1 MCPDEIATLPFLV
14 ICFLGN
20 FPSSS
25 PFIFFT
31 PFLSS
36 PLFKML
42 PVILLCVAVQS
53 LAFQS
58 TLFAGSIAMASYG
71 ARGTKVFR
79 SAFVRSFV
87 GYGRLTRAN
96 TNSNTEHL
104 LFRPSSSLPLHL
116 SSTMRSS
123 SRTSSNRPEESS
135 KNGVKEQREWSNYE
149 KLVRKLYMTNL
160 FNPVKLGL
168 ENMDKLH
175 KAIGSPMDQPDI
187 SVIHIAGSN
196 GKGSVALKTAN
207 TLRLADYKVGLFV
220 SPHISSFRERIQ
232 INGEPLSEVQ
242 VEKYLKEIYDICEE
256 QGIPATFF
264 EVTTALAF
272 RAFAQ
277 EGVEVIVLET
287 GLGGRLDATNVI
299 KHPALSIITSIGLE
313 HTRILGDTVEL
324 IALEKGGIIKEGRP
338 VLVGNNVP
346 FETLKQ
352 CAEEKKA
359 SQIYQCDD
367 LLGAEVNQVMIEGKE
382 TFADYDAENSRISKA
397 GLILLQFH
405 LAEQNFETNKTPK
418 FIMPE
423 AIDEGVKI
431 RPPCRFEEMDIKV
444 DTADGD
450 TSKQKNVRVILDV
463 AHNPQAIDYLIAK
476 LRANYP
482 NNNQRII
489 VGMSADKDLKY
500 CTDMLL
506 EYVSDPSKL
515 HLVEASHPR
524 AASISSILEANPKLS
539 DSYHEVLQEDDL
551 NKDGRDVSSVST
563 QVQKAL
569 KLAAENNEMLVI
581 CGSVFIM
588 ADARETLGIVEPRDS
603 DVIAEVA
610 GAGMRSSQENFNAK
624 KN

>member
-1 MCPDEIATLPFLV
+1 
-14 ICFLGN
+14 
-20 FPSSS
+20 
-25 PFIFFT
+25 
-31 PFLSS
+31 
-36 PLFKML
+36 
-42 PVILLCVAVQS
+42 
-53 LAFQS
+53 
-58 TLFAGSIAMASYG
+58 MASYG
-71 ARGTKVFR
+71 TRGTTIFR

-87 GYGRLTRAN
+87 GGGGRLTRRATHN
-96 TNSNTEHL
+96 NRSNTQH
-104 LFRPSSSLPLHL
+104 LFRSSSSFPLHL
-116 SSTMRSS
+116 SSSTMRSS
-123 SRTSSNRPEESS
+123 SSSTNSPEESA
-135 KNGVKEQREWSNYE
+135 NGVKEQREWSNYE

-168 ENMDKLH
+168 ENMEKLH

-232 INGEPLSEVQ
+232 INGEPLSEAQ

-256 QGIPATFF
+256 QEIPATFF

-277 EGVEVIVLET
+277 EGVEVVVLET

-359 SQIYQCDD
+359 SQIYQCED
-367 LLGAEVNQVMIEGKE
+367 LLGPEEEQIMIEGKE
-382 TFADYDAENSRISKA
+382 TFEDYDAENSKISKA

-405 LAEQNFETNKTPK
+405 LAEQTFDTDKTLKIILPDT
-418 FIMPE
+418 
-423 AIDEGVKI
+423 IDAGVKI

-444 DTADGD
+444 DEKT
-450 TSKQKNVRVILDV
+450 VRVILDV

-482 NNNQRII
+482 TANQRIV

-500 CTDMLL
+500 CTNILL
-506 EYVSDPSKL
+506 DYVSDPSKL

-539 DSYHEVLQEDDL
+539 DSHYEVPQADDL

-569 KLAAENNEMLVI
+569 KLATENNEMLVV

-603 DVIAEVA
+603 AVIAEVA
-610 GAGMRSSQENFNAK
+610 GAGMRNSQENFSDSK